1 MTRGLQRSWGGRAA
15 WCLGLAVLLSLGGCG
30 GERGGGGP
38 PGSETFFLPLG
49 RIKTLD
55 PALAEDVVS
64 GQAAGHLYD
73 RLLQYDD
80 TARPYRLVPAL
91 AESMPE
97 MREEGRVWRFRLREN
112 VVFSTDPCFGAA
124 ASLAGRRVAA
134 RDVIFSLLRLADA
147 RLHSP
152 GYWTLR
158 DRVAGLAEFRAR
170 TEQQAAGDWSAY
182 DAGVPGLVAV
192 DARTVEI
199 RLTAPYPQLL
209 NVLAMPYASVVSE
222 RAVRQYGQAAL
233 AERPMAVTGP
243 FLLADWR
250 RNYRFELRRNPD
262 YWGWEAGAGGPPPP
276 RLNRVVGLVIQ
287 EPQTA
292 WLLFL
297 QGNLDLV
304 PLGEE
309 TLEAV
314 VDEQGRLAPELAGR
328 GIQMEA
334 APEFQITY
342 LGFNLRDPVL
352 GGNPKLRQALT
363 LAFDRGLRLRLARR
377 QLLPAYGPIP
387 PGVAGY
393 DPAFRGPFGEPDLA
407 RARRLLAEAGYPEG
421 RDPATGAPLRL
432 RFDLGGT
439 DLARRRQAELLA
451 QDYRRLGI
459 AVEPALNNWPRFLTK
474 LRQGEVQLFRMAWVG
489 DYPDA
494 QNFLQLFYGPNTGG
508 ANRTAYH
515 NPAFDRLYEAAS
527 GLPDSPERTALYVR
541 MQALVAAEAPCIFEG
556 FPVGYRLIQPW
567 IAGGRTHAFAWD
579 AWKYIAVD
587 DAARQAAKRRA
598 KPLAI
603 HLQTRP

>member
-1 MTRGLQRSWGGRAA
+1 MARGLKRSWGGRVTGCLVAA
-15 WCLGLAVLLSLGGCG
+15 ALLVSGGCG
-30 GERGGGGP
+30 GERGGGP
-38 PGSETFFLPLG
+38 PAPAALVLPFG

-55 PALAEDVVS
+55 PALAEDVAS
-64 GQAAGHLYD
+64 GQAVGHLYG

-80 TARPYRLVPAL
+80 AARPYRLVPAM
-91 AESMPE
+91 AEAMPE
-97 MREEGRVWRFRLREN
+97 MREGGRVWRFRLRDDL
-112 VVFSTDPCFGAA
+112 VFAPDPCFGPA
-124 ASLAGRRVAA
+124 ASRAARRVTA
-134 RDVIFSLLRLADA
+134 RDVVFSLLRLADA

-158 DRVAGLAEFRAR
+158 DRVVGLAEFRAR
-170 TEQQAAGDWSAY
+170 TEPQTVGDWSAY
-182 DAGVPGLVAV
+182 DAGVPGLVAMDV
-192 DARTVEI
+192 RHVEI

-222 RAVRQYGQAAL
+222 RAVRQHGQAAL
-233 AERPMAVTGP
+233 AERPTAVTGP

-250 RNYRFELRRNPD
+250 RNYRFELRRNAD
-262 YWGWEAGAGGPPPP
+262 YWGRTARPGGTSLP
-276 RLNRVVGLVIQ
+276 RLERVIGLVIQ

-304 PLGEE
+304 QLGEE

-314 VDEQGRLAPELAGR
+314 VDEQGRLAPELVGR
-328 GIQMEA
+328 GIRLEA
-334 APEFQITY
+334 TPEFQINY
-342 LGFNLRDPVL
+342 LGLNLRDPVL

-377 QLLPAYGPIP
+377 QFLPAYGPIP

-407 RARRLLAEAGYPEG
+407 RARRLLAEAGYPDG

-439 DLARRRQAELLA
+439 DLVRRRQAELLA

-459 AVEPALNNWPRFLTK
+459 EVEPALNNWPRFLTK

-494 QNFLQLFYGPNTGG
+494 QNFLQLFYGANAGG

-527 GLPDSPERTALYVR
+527 CLPDGPERTALYAR
-541 MQALVAAEAPCIFEG
+541 MQALVAADAPCIFEG

-567 IAGGRTHAFAWD
+567 VTGGLANAFAWD
-579 AWKYIAVD
+579 AWKYMAVD
-587 DAARQAAKRRA
+587 DAARRAAKRHA

-603 HLQTRP
+603 HLQTVP

>member
-1 MTRGLQRSWGGRAA
+1 MTRGLKWSWGGGAA
-15 WCLGLAVLLSLGGCG
+15 WCVLLAALMAAGGCG
-30 GERGGGGP
+30 GERGGGP
-38 PGSETFFLPLG
+38 PAPETLFLPFG
-49 RIKTLD
+49 RVKTLD
-55 PALAEDVVS
+55 PVLAEDVIS
-64 GQAAGHLYD
+64 GQAVGHLYD

-80 TARPYRLVPAL
+80 TARPYRLVPAM
-91 AESMPE
+91 AECMPE
-97 MREEGRVWRFRLREN
+97 MRDEGRVWRFRLRDDL
-112 VVFSTDPCFGAA
+112 VFAADPCFGVA
-124 ASLAGRRVAA
+124 ASRAVRRVTS

-152 GYWTLR
+152 GYWTVR

-170 TEQQAAGDWSAY
+170 TERQTAGDWSAY

-233 AERPMAVTGP
+233 AERPAATTGP
-243 FLLADWR
+243 FLLTDWR
-250 RNYRFELRRNPD
+250 RNYRFELRRNSE
-262 YWGWEAGAGGPPPP
+262 YWGQSARPGGSALP
-276 RLNRVVGLVIQ
+276 RLDRVVGLVIQ

-314 VDEQGRLAPELAGR
+314 VNEQGRLVPELAGR
-328 GIQMEA
+328 GIQLEA
-334 APEFQITY
+334 APEFQINY
-342 LGFNLRDPVL
+342 MGLNLGDPVL

-393 DPAFRGPFGEPDLA
+393 DPAFRGPFGEPDLT
-407 RARRLLAEAGYPEG
+407 RARRLLAEAGYPDG

-439 DLARRRQAELLA
+439 DLVRRRQAELLA

-459 AVEPALNNWPRFLTK
+459 EIEPSLNNWPRFLTK
-474 LRQGEVQLFRMAWVG
+474 LRQGDVQLFRMAWVG

-494 QNFLQLFYGPNTGG
+494 QNFLQLFYGPNAGG

-527 GLPDSPERTALYVR
+527 RLPDGPERTALYVR
-541 MQALVAAEAPCIFEG
+541 MQALVTADAPCIFES

-567 IAGGRTHAFAWD
+567 VAGSRVNAFAWD
-579 AWKYIAVD
+579 AWKYIDVD
-587 DAARQAAKRRA
+587 DAARRLAKPRV

-603 HLQTRP
+603 HLQTGP

>member
-1 MTRGLQRSWGGRAA
+1 MR
-15 WCLGLAVLLSLGGCG
+15 CLALVALVPLGGCG
-30 GERGGGGP
+30 GERSGGP
-38 PGSETFFLPLG
+38 PAPETLFLPFG
-49 RIKTLD
+49 RVKTLD
-55 PALAEDVVS
+55 PALAEDVIS
-64 GQAAGHLYD
+64 GQAVGHLYD
-73 RLLQYDD
+73 RLLQYDA
-80 TARPYRLVPAL
+80 TARPYRLVPAM
-91 AESMPE
+91 AETMPE
-97 MREEGRVWRFRLREN
+97 RRDDGRVWRFHLRDDAR
-112 VVFSTDPCFGAA
+112 FAADPGCDVA
-124 ASLAGRRVAA
+124 ASRTVRRVTS

-158 DRVAGLAEFRAR
+158 DRVVGLAEFRAR
-170 TEQQAAGDWSAY
+170 TERQAADDWSAY
-182 DAGVPGLVAV
+182 DTGVPGLVAV

-209 NVLAMPYASVVSE
+209 NVLAMPYASIVSE

-233 AERPMAVTGP
+233 AERPLAVSGP
-243 FLLADWR
+243 FLLTDWR
-250 RNYRFELRRNPD
+250 RNYRFELRRNPE
-262 YWGWEAGAGGPPPP
+262 YWGRAARPGSLALP
-276 RLNRVVGLVIQ
+276 RLDRVVGLVIQ

-314 VDEQGRLAPELAGR
+314 VTESGQLVPELAGR
-328 GIQMEA
+328 GIQLEA
-334 APEFQITY
+334 APEFQINY
-342 LGFNLRDPVL
+342 LGFNLGDPVL
-352 GGNPKLRQALT
+352 GNNPKLRQALT

-393 DPAFRGPFGEPDLA
+393 DPAFRGPFGEPDLT
-407 RARRLLAEAGYPEG
+407 RARRLLAEAGYPDG
-421 RDPATGAPLRL
+421 RDPATGTPLRL

-439 DLARRRQAELLA
+439 DLVRRRQAELLA

-459 AVEPALNNWPRFLTK
+459 EIEPTLNNWPRFLTK

-508 ANRTAYH
+508 ANRTAYR

-527 GLPDSPERTALYVR
+527 RLPDGPERTDLYVR
-541 MQALVAAEAPCIFEG
+541 MQALVTAEVPCIFES

-567 IAGGRTHAFAWD
+567 VTGGLVNAFAWD

-587 DAARQAAKRRA
+587 DAARRLAKRRA

-603 HLQTRP
+603 HLQTGP